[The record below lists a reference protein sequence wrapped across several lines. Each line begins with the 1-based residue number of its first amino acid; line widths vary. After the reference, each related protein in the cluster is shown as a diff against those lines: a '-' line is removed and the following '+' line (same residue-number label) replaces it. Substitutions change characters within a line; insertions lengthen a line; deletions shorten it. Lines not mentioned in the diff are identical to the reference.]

1 MKNPYKLI
9 LKANDTFNLFLSK
22 YDEIEHYMNLSKE
35 EMGELSE
42 SLQYLMKEDSVNKEL
57 LTNLE
62 SQVINLNNYNT
73 LLASKLDMHME
84 GLNKLFSQYSNFE
97 NSYFNSLKNLKD
109 YIDLNLIV
117 ILDYINNT
125 RDLVGAES
133 EKQLGEIRDLNTV
146 ISDNFRSNCELVG
159 AEFEKQ
165 LGEIRDLNNVVNDG
179 FNNTIDLV
187 KSNFNDNHR
196 DIRNIKRILDSQV
209 DINKNLDLAVKLYVG
224 NYNECKK
231 YFFNDNEQLLSK
243 YLDTDD
249 LFRTCFF
256 NNIKFL
262 SYSPAENKIL
272 LKTKEGIILATNNRF
287 YTIKEVI
294 GFDGYSVPQLYQFDD
309 FIVFDVGMNRAYAS
323 LRFAQFNNCSAVY
336 GFEIDKNTYDKA
348 IYNINLNKELS
359 DKITPFNIG
368 LSNKNESVNMYYLEG
383 ADGINTVEE
392 DLVNIQYEMKEDI
405 NKVKSKT
412 VKVKKSSEI
421 LGNLIK
427 TKKNNSK
434 VILKIDTEGSEYDI
448 IDDLIESKLIY
459 KIDLILGEG
468 HRFKNNRDL
477 SKELSDLGFKKI
489 ENKDNNIVYNFA
501 FVKKEYYDVWP
512 LKE

>member
-468 HRFKNNRDL
+468 HRFNNRDL